1 MWWARPSAR
10 PSGCTPRTTLPMPA
24 PTAVPPPPRQDAAD
38 AKPVDKARHSGSVM
52 GAARAGGRR
61 ARALHSARVLAPV
74 RTRQP
79 STAPP
84 AHHPIPPLPSP
95 ARLPPALISGA
106 GGVVRRAGGGL
117 RGHCACRAC
126 SADADGPR
134 HSGALAG
141 RGGGGRSCPA
151 TTYQRHIIGP
161 LPAGVQ
167 SLPETHLTPGHVP
180 ATPHTHRTSEPP
192 PPIPSK
198 PPRYPASIS
207 LQYLMVKELFA
218 LADAAGPPRAPRGSR
233 LRWYIFGVAA
243 FWLYAR
249 LVRRQLAEEVAAAA
263 SGGAAAAA
271 ARWLLRRHA
280 LAAFALYTAGFV
292 AFVLSL
298 VKGRYRD
305 QFRQHAWTHLT
316 LLFVFVP
323 SSLFVANIFDG
334 GIIWFLLPTSLVIV
348 NDCGAYLAGKGVGRG
363 GAGGG
368 RGGAGGGWSGG
379 GAREQ
384 PATPTF
390 AVRPWRPSPQ
400 PLPRPCQ
407 ASFLAAPR

>member
-1 MWWARPSAR
+1 MLWGRRGLAAAGRGRCTVRASWRQCERASQAPRRPPTTPSLPFLPQPASRLHSFLVRAASSAVLVAAFVATVHAGHVPLTLMVLGIQVRWLGAGGGVARAPPQPTSGTSLGPCRRAFKASLKPTSPPATFPPPLTPTARPS
-10 PSGCTPRTTLPMPA
+10 
-24 PTAVPPPPRQDAAD
+24 
-38 AKPVDKARHSGSVM
+38 
-52 GAARAGGRR
+52 
-61 ARALHSARVLAPV
+61 
-74 RTRQP
+74 
-79 STAPP
+79 
-84 AHHPIPPLPSP
+84 
-95 ARLPPALISGA
+95 
-106 GGVVRRAGGGL
+106 
-117 RGHCACRAC
+117 
-126 SADADGPR
+126 
-134 HSGALAG
+134 
-141 RGGGGRSCPA
+141 
-151 TTYQRHIIGP
+151 
-161 LPAGVQ
+161 
-167 SLPETHLTPGHVP
+167 
-180 ATPHTHRTSEPP
+180 PP

-280 LAAFALYTAGFV
+280 LAAVALYTAGFV